1 MNIVLPRLVEV
12 NSVSYGCGQINEN
25 HMSCG
30 RDIQHKINI
39 LTYWVYKYVVSVFTT
54 FLGLFINPNT

>member
-1 MNIVLPRLVEV
+1 MVLRRLVEV

-30 RDIQHKINI
+30 RDLQHNINTRI
-39 LTYWVYKYVVSVFTT
+39 GYTNVW
-54 FLGLFINPNT
+54 